1 MTASESRTERAA
13 EWVYSGTWRVLSDW
27 FRVPKTPPTLPVS
40 GGGSLDAFKPAAG
53 YIRYLK
59 LWFWI
64 GLLFIDVLILLGWIV
79 VTVAVWWLGLLLFV
93 PALIVAVVPDI
104 LAYVA
109 IHLKYDTTWYV
120 MTDRSI
126 RIRRGI
132 WIIHEMTFTFE
143 NVQNVKVQ
151 QGPIQRLFGIS
162 DLIVET
168 AGSGGDPSGKSGPA
182 MNRGIV
188 EGIADAWALRD
199 RVLVRLKASRSAGF
213 GDEVLKAEAG
223 LPRSAHHKSG
233 PAWTAEHLHA
243 LRGIRDELTAL
254 NTGA

>member
-1 MTASESRTERAA
+1 M
-13 EWVYSGTWRVLSDW
+13 
-27 FRVPKTPPTLPVS
+27 
-40 GGGSLDAFKPAAG
+40 
-53 YIRYLK
+53 
-59 LWFWI
+59 WFWI
-64 GLLFIDVLILLGWIV
+64 GLFVIDMLILIGWIA
-79 VTVAVWWLGLLLFV
+79 VTIAVWWLGLLLFV

-104 LAYVA
+104 VAYVA
-109 IHLKYDTTWYV
+109 IHLRYDTTWYV

-126 RIRRGI
+126 RIHRGI

-182 MNRGIV
+182 MNMGIV
-188 EGIADAWALRD
+188 EGITDAWALRD

-213 GDEVLKAEAG
+213 GDDLEDAESDKPG
-223 LPRSAHHKSG
+223 LAHRKSG
-233 PAWTAEHLHA
+233 PGWTAEHIEA
-243 LRGIRDELTAL
+243 LRGIRDEVAL
-254 NTGA
+254 VKGT

>member
-1 MTASESRTERAA
+1 MPASESRTERAA

-40 GGGSLDAFKPAAG
+40 DGESIDAFKPAAG
-53 YIRYLK
+53 YLRYLK

-64 GLLFIDVLILLGWIV
+64 GLLIIDVLILIGWIA

-104 LAYVA
+104 VAYVA
-109 IHLKYDTTWYV
+109 IHLRYDTTWYV
-120 MTDRSI
+120 MSDRSI

-132 WIIHEMTFTFE
+132 WIIQEMTFTFE

-182 MNRGIV
+182 LNRGTV

-199 RVLVRLKASRSAGF
+199 RVLVRLKTSRSAGF
-213 GDEVLKAEAG
+213 GDDPEDAG
-223 LPRSAHHKSG
+223 SDKPGSAHHKSG
-233 PAWTAEHLHA
+233 PGWTAEHVQA
-243 LRGIRDELTAL
+243 LRGIRDELAAL